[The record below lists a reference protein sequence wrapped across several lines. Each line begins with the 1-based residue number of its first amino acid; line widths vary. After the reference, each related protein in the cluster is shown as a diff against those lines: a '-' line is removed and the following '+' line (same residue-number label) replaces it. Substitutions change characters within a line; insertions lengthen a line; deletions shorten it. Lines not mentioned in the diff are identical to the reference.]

1 MTRIYGYP
9 GVVGQRLPD
18 AGAVSRTR
26 IDGAPYLCV
35 SYDVERRRV
44 QPLRLA
50 AALVAAPLIFHA
62 GRTLARSAQHR
73 ALGQATQAA
82 ALAVGYWSA
91 WVWWKADTAM
101 QTEP

>member
-26 IDGAPYLCV
+26 IDGEPYLCV

-62 GRTLARSAQHR
+62 GRTLARSPRHR
-73 ALGQATQAA
+73 ALGAATQAA
-82 ALAVGYWSA
+82 AIGVGVWSA
-91 WVWWKADTAM
+91 WVWSKADAAM
-101 QTEP
+101 RTEP

>member
-26 IDGAPYLCV
+26 IDGEPCLCV

-50 AALVAAPLIFHA
+50 AAL
-62 GRTLARSAQHR
+62 
-73 ALGQATQAA
+73 
-82 ALAVGYWSA
+82 AVGYRSA

-101 QTEP
+101 RTEP

>member
-18 AGAVSRTR
+18 AGAVSHTR
-26 IDGAPYLCV
+26 IDGEPYLCV

-62 GRTLARSAQHR
+62 GRTLARSPRHR
-73 ALGQATQAA
+73 ALGAATQAA
-82 ALAVGYWSA
+82 AFAVGVWSA
-91 WVWWKADTAM
+91 WVWSKADTAM
-101 QTEP
+101 RTEP

>member
-1 MTRIYGYP
+1 VTRIYGYP

-18 AGAVSRTR
+18 AGAVNRTT

-62 GRTLARSAQHR
+62 GRTLARTPRHR
-73 ALGQATQAA
+73 ALGVATQAA
-82 ALAVGYWSA
+82 ALGVGVWSA
-91 WVWWKADTAM
+91 WVWAKADGAMRTA
-101 QTEP
+101 P